1 VFSVEQFAI
10 IRPLIL
16 LVATALGAA
25 YVSYEEE
32 DTCHNEEPVSYE
44 EEDTC
49 HNEEEDTCHSV
60 ATALGTAHY
69 CV

>member
-1 VFSVEQFAI
+1 MFSVEQFAI

-32 DTCHNEEPVSYE
+32 DTCHNEE
-44 EEDTC
+44 
-49 HNEEEDTCHSV
+49 EDTCHSV